1 MGCFSDNVLGVW
13 QGGSGMAITGEP
25 PNLPGCQG
33 QVTASDFANECENC
47 NACIASHPCTECQ
60 YWPIYPCYSTKRPMV
75 NCLSEYT
82 NDYISNDRETGTYS
96 TATNMYEKMSDEGHD
111 ARLLR
116 FSPSDDGTIS
126 GGHTDPK
133 NFNYWQ
139 IGCLGITSSNL
150 PIIEVFR
157 VSVTSLDSTPM

>member
-1 MGCFSDNVLGVW
+1 
-13 QGGSGMAITGEP
+13 
-25 PNLPGCQG
+25 
-33 QVTASDFANECENC
+33 
-47 NACIASHPCTECQ
+47 
-60 YWPIYPCYSTKRPMV
+60 MV

-82 NDYISNDRETGTYS
+82 NDYISNDRQTGTYS
-96 TATNMYEKMSDEGHD
+96 TATNMYEKMLDEGHD

-139 IGCLGITSSNL
+139 IGCLGITSSCS
-150 PIIEVFR
+150 EVLILFN
-157 VSVTSLDSTPM
+157 VSFPKVV